1 MSSPT
6 KLPLRIA
13 SLSFAVVVTGFLVA
27 RAAGCTS
34 AKIEPVSPTSAPPPV
49 APTTPSDP
57 GKPGAPPFPAPSET
71 PGDAGP
77 QAELMNVNSP
87 AFLPASKAAMPI
99 MHPPEKNPAPAPAP
113 AQQAATP

>member
-1 MSSPT
+1 MSSKN

-34 AKIEPVSPTSAPPPV
+34 AKMEPVSPTSAPPPV
-49 APTTPSDP
+49 MPTTPSDP
-57 GKPGAPPFPAPSET
+57 SEA

-77 QAELMNVNSP
+77 KAELMNINSP

-99 MHPPEKNPAPAPAP
+99 MRPPEKNPEPAPT
-113 AQQAATP
+113 QQATP

>member
-13 SLSFAVVVTGFLVA
+13 SLSFAVVVTAFLVA

-34 AKIEPVSPTSAPPPV
+34 AKVEPVSPTSSPPPV
-49 APTTPSDP
+49 VPTTPSDP

-77 QAELMNVNSP
+77 QAELMNINSP

-99 MHPPEKNPAPAPAP
+99 MHPPAKNPAVEPQ

>member
-1 MSSPT
+1 MN

-34 AKIEPVSPTSAPPPV
+34 AKVEPVSPTAAPPPLT
-49 APTTPSDP
+49 PTTPSDP
-57 GKPGAPPFPAPSET
+57 GKASAPPFPAPSET

-77 QAELMNVNSP
+77 QATMPAPPNPNSP
-87 AFLPASKAAMPI
+87 AFLPPTKAAMPI
-99 MHPPEKNPAPAPAP
+99 MRPAANPEPQ
-113 AQQAATP
+113 QQAPKQ